1 MVVSC
6 RASAPC
12 SSLLG
17 SPQAT
22 GAWYPAVVVAAEIQ
36 AMGDAHRDRA
46 ASGLSIAR
54 VPSATNLTWAAKS
67 TSSS

>member
-1 MVVSC
+1 MGVSC

-22 GAWYPAVVVAAEIQ
+22 GAWYPAEIQ

-46 ASGLSIAR
+46 ASGWSIAR